1 MMTILVIAVIMLV
14 ILGYNNWEKCHHCYN
29 SKPLSYNSNDGRLL
43 KVNQR
48 RWKPNPISDSTYNK
62 RVIVFTLILVVI
74 TTTIVLTG
82 NYYYQFIL
90 TFATRVLFI
99 VIFGTLAIILVF
111 FLLFVDATQNKP
123 YLGFIFLCYYA
134 IFLALILYILAL
146 YVDMYIVVIVWFV
159 GPLVCAVGLLLAY
172 IIKTDL
178 TKTLDGYFGFFLM
191 VYFTG
196 IILAGIFFY
205 RRQEAE
211 GYLLMGISSIILL
224 ISLTTIIGQIVFKQG
239 YLSLRDKW
247 PLSVLLL
254 ITLIDVMC
262 AMLLSEYYLIQVIRG
277 DLHTPSDDDNNK
289 NMYENTN
296 IGILK

>member
-82 NYYYQFIL
+82 NYY
-90 TFATRVLFI
+90 
-99 VIFGTLAIILVF
+99 TLAIILVF